1 MGEYITAIWGWDEQV
16 QRAFHEGA
24 FTRTDGRSSP
34 LGKPVPACWMP
45 ATGPGETCLSRVE
58 THPGHQGH
66 GIGSRIISTL
76 VEEAQCQGQDL
87 VLDGPYT
94 LSDGIA
100 AFARHNELHNGT
112 GEMQPD
118 HT

>member
-1 MGEYITAIWGWDEQV
+1 
-16 QRAFHEGA
+16 
-24 FTRTDGRSSP
+24 
-34 LGKPVPACWMP
+34 MP
-45 ATGPGETCLSRVE
+45 ATAPGRSPCPAPEI
-58 THPGHQGH
+58 HPGHHGH
-66 GIGSRIISTL
+66 GIGSRIISAL
-76 VEEAQCQGQDL
+76 LEEAHRQGQDL

-112 GEMQPD
+112 GEMEPD

>member
-1 MGEYITAIWGWDEQV
+1 M
-16 QRAFHEGA
+16 RALS
-24 FTRTDGRSSP
+24 TRTDGRSSP
-34 LGKPVPACWMP
+34 LGKPVSTCWTSTTAPGRSTCPASKSTP
-45 ATGPGETCLSRVE
+45 AIKATASVAGSSSRFWRK
-58 THPGHQGH
+58 H
-66 GIGSRIISTL
+66 SAR
-76 VEEAQCQGQDL
+76 AR

-100 AFARHNELHNGT
+100 AFAEHSELHNGT

>member
-1 MGEYITAIWGWDEQV
+1 
-16 QRAFHEGA
+16 
-24 FTRTDGRSSP
+24 
-34 LGKPVPACWMP
+34 MP
-45 ATGPGETCLSRVE
+45 ATAPGRSTCPASKS
-58 THPGHQGH
+58 TPGHQGH

-76 VEEAQCQGQDL
+76 LEEAQRQGQDL

-100 AFARHNELHNGT
+100 AFAGHSELHNGT